1 MTTWPLCSLGKTL
14 LAFALLHFV
23 LQDQSCLLL
32 QVSLDFLFL
41 HSSPPWWKGHL
52 FRVLVLER
60 LVGLHRTIELQL
72 FLALVVGALTWITV
86 ILSSL
91 AWKRTEIILLL
102 LRLYLSTAFQTLVDY
117 EGYSISSKG
126 FLPLDSPILVHFSSL
141 IPKMS
146 VFFSLWLCLFILS
159 LWLCLFILSGVIS
172 SLISSNILG
181 TYQPGKFIF
190 QCLIFLPFHTVH
202 GALKARILKWFAI
215 PFSSEPCFSRI
226 LQHDPSIL
234 GGPTWHG

>member
-1 MTTWPLCSLGKTL
+1 M
-14 LAFALLHFV
+14 
-23 LQDQSCLLL
+23 
-32 QVSLDFLFL
+32 
-41 HSSPPWWKGHL
+41 
-52 FRVLVLER
+52 
-60 LVGLHRTIELQL
+60 
-72 FLALVVGALTWITV
+72 
-86 ILSSL
+86 ILNDL
-91 AWKRTEIILLL
+91 AWKRTEIILSF
-102 LRLYLSTAFQTLVDY
+102 LRLHPSISDSFVDY

-202 GALKARILKWFAI
+202 AQGKNTGVVCHSL
-215 PFSSEPCFSRI
+215 
-226 LQHDPSIL
+226 LQWTTFCQNSP
-234 GGPTWHG
+234 P